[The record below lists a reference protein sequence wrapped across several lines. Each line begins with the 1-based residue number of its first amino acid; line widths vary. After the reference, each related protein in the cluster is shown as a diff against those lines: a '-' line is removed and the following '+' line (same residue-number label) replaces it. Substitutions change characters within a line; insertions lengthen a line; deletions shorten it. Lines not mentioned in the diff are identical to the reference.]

1 MIDYNS
7 TIVPVIEEKTEVIQ
21 AILVGTLETTM
32 KKNINLDL
40 LAISGAVMAIIEKDQ
55 KLVFLML

>member
-1 MIDYNS
+1 MINDNS

>member
-1 MIDYNS
+1 MIDDNS

>member
-1 MIDYNS
+1 LINDNS